1 LENNPVDI
9 QGESRPV
16 DTRFDAASRPARI
29 LMADSDPVVR
39 ALRRRLEGQGADV
52 RVVALPGEIGRA
64 AQLDPPDLV
73 VIHLATCAPDAI
85 YVVRALRGA
94 PQLREVPIFVL
105 TDVEGPAGRT
115 AYLTAGATDC
125 VARPV
130 DMDEAAARVHAVL
143 LTKTRQDALRRRLR
157 FFEDLASSD
166 ALTSLLNRRALDDRL
181 HLEMERA
188 VRDGHPLSCLVLDL
202 DWFKGIN
209 DRYGHQ
215 VGDDALRHIAQMLV
229 NAQASDD
236 AVCRYGGEEFVWL
249 MPGVDRAALIVRA
262 ERFRQRVASTEMR
275 STEDAFHVTVSIG
288 GSTYQWSEHGRISAP
303 YLIEGA
309 DAALR
314 DAKKHGRN
322 RVMVCEPQAP
332 ESPAETPPVDETRD
346 RLSEDWRHTTRFNAA
361 MREVMAGA
369 VAILTEA
376 IEAKDAATIAHCRRV
391 SSTATAVAEQ
401 LGLAAP
407 EVERIRLA
415 SLLHDI
421 GKLAIPDSVL
431 QKPGPLG
438 IEEWGAIRRHP
449 ARGAE
454 MLRRAAPF
462 SEFAD
467 LVLHHQE
474 AFDGSGYPAG
484 LAGNAIPLGAR
495 IIRVADAFDA
505 MTSHRAYRPRRTVD
519 DAKIQLKLMA
529 GTMLDPKVVD
539 ALLLLLST
547 MSPVD
552 LHVTMWG
559 AAGLP
564 G

>member
-1 LENNPVDI
+1 LSSNPAGT
-9 QGESRPV
+9 QGEARPV
-16 DTRFDAASRPARI
+16 DTRFDAAARPARI
-29 LMADSDPVVR
+29 LMAESDPIVR
-39 ALRRRLEGQGADV
+39 ALRRRLEGHGADV
-52 RVVALPGEIGRA
+52 RQVGLPGEVGRA
-64 AQLDPPDLV
+64 AQRDAPDLI
-73 VIHLATCAPDAI
+73 VIHLATCDSDAL
-85 YVVRALRGA
+85 YAVRALQAA
-94 PQLREVPIFVL
+94 PATRDVPVIVL

-115 AYLTAGATDC
+115 ACLAAGAADC
-125 VARPV
+125 LARPV
-130 DMDEAAARVHAVL
+130 DLDEAVGRVQAA
-143 LTKTRQDALRRRLR
+143 LTARTRFDALRRRLR

-166 ALTSLLNRRALDDRL
+166 ALTSLLNRRAFDDRL
-181 HLEMERA
+181 HFEMERA

-202 DWFKGIN
+202 DWFKSIN

-249 MPGVDRAALIVRA
+249 MPGVDRATVFARA
-262 ERFRQRVASTEMR
+262 EQFRQRVVTSEMQ
-275 STEDAFHVTVSIG
+275 SPEGPFHVTVSIG
-288 GSTYQWSEHGRISAP
+288 ASTYQWSEHGRISAP

-309 DAALR
+309 DAALLV
-314 DAKKHGRN
+314 AKKRGRN
-322 RVMVCEPQAP
+322 RVKVQEPRAP
-332 ESPAETPPVDETRD
+332 EPAPDGLQADDSRERLVD
-346 RLSEDWRHTTRFNAA
+346 DWRQAARFAAA

-369 VAILTEA
+369 IAILTEA
-376 IEAKDAATIAHCRRV
+376 IEAKDADTIAHCRRV
-391 SSTATAVAEQ
+391 SRTAAAVAAQ

-421 GKLAIPDSVL
+421 GKLAVPDHIL
-431 QKPGPLG
+431 HKPGPLAV
-438 IEEWGAIRRHP
+438 EEWGAIRRHP

-474 AFDGSGYPAG
+474 SFDGSGYPAG

-505 MTSHRAYRPRRTVD
+505 MTSDRAYRPRRTLD
-519 DAKIQLKLMA
+519 DAKAQLKRMA
-529 GTMLDPKVVD
+529 GTTLDPRVVD
-539 ALLLLLST
+539 ALLVLLST

-559 AAGLP
+559 AAGPPL
-564 G
+564 